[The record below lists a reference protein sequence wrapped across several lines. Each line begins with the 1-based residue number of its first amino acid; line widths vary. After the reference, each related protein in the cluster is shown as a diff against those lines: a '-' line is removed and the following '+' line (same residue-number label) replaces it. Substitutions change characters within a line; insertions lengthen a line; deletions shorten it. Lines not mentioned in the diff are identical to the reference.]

1 MATSKLNKEQYANI
15 GSFAGIMLVYNSTNK
30 DGELVQTAQ
39 HFFGADFEPADKSDN
54 EIFRVIKNMV
64 ATMWHTI
71 AEEKKLRADAD
82 GIRSKFRATTPAEII
97 ICEKSGNRIKK
108 YDLTDSVWARIGL
121 VPTKVDLEKS
131 NRDFQKTIHAAAKA
145 IRNAMNFAPN
155 LANLE
160 KPADKSD
167 NEIFRVIKNM
177 VATMWHTI
185 AEEKKL
191 RADADGIRSKFRATT
206 PAEIIICEKSG
217 NRIKKYDLTD
227 SVWARIGLVPTKV
240 DLEKSNRDFQ
250 KTIHAAAKAI
260 RNAMNF
266 APNLANLEKP
276 AEKTTKTGK
285 AEKVA
290 EQPAGTVADESKKAA

>member
-145 IRNAMNFAPN
+145 IRNAMDFAPN
-155 LANLE
+155 LAAS
-160 KPADKSD
+160 KSQPRKRPRPARLKRWRNSLP
-167 NEIFRVIKNM
+167 ER
-177 VATMWHTI
+177 
-185 AEEKKL
+185 L
-191 RADADGIRSKFRATT
+191 
-206 PAEIIICEKSG
+206 
-217 NRIKKYDLTD
+217 
-227 SVWARIGLVPTKV
+227 PTK
-240 DLEKSNRDFQ
+240 
-250 KTIHAAAKAI
+250 AK
-260 RNAMNF
+260 RRHKGNGVTETC
-266 APNLANLEKP
+266 P
-276 AEKTTKTGK
+276 
-285 AEKVA
+285 
-290 EQPAGTVADESKKAA
+290 KKAKGRQAAR

>member
-1 MATSKLNKEQYANI
+1 MATSKLNKEQYANT

-39 HFFGADFEPADKSDN
+39 HFFGADFEPADKSDD

-71 AEEKKLRADAD
+71 AEEKKLRQDAD

-97 ICEKSGNRIKK
+97 ICDKSNNRIKK

-155 LANLE
+155 LASLEKAE
-160 KPADKSD
+160 KPAK
-167 NEIFRVIKNM
+167 KN
-177 VATMWHTI
+177 
-185 AEEKKL
+185 
-191 RADADGIRSKFRATT
+191 GSK
-206 PAEIIICEKSG
+206 
-217 NRIKKYDLTD
+217 N
-227 SVWARIGLVPTKV
+227 
-240 DLEKSNRDFQ
+240 
-250 KTIHAAAKAI
+250 AAKAKG
-260 RNAMNF
+260 A
-266 APNLANLEKP
+266 A
-276 AEKTTKTGK
+276 TDTVK
-285 AEKVA
+285 AETTNA
-290 EQPAGTVADESKKAA
+290 TATVKEAA

>member
-1 MATSKLNKEQYANI
+1 MPTAYAR
-15 GSFAGIMLVYNSTNK
+15 NS
-30 DGELVQTAQ
+30 
-39 HFFGADFEPADKSDN
+39 
-54 EIFRVIKNMV
+54 
-64 ATMWHTI
+64 
-71 AEEKKLRADAD
+71 
-82 GIRSKFRATTPAEII
+82 
-97 ICEKSGNRIKK
+97 
-108 YDLTDSVWARIGL
+108 
-121 VPTKVDLEKS
+121 
-131 NRDFQKTIHAAAKA
+131 
-145 IRNAMNFAPN
+145 
-155 LANLE
+155 
-160 KPADKSD
+160 
-167 NEIFRVIKNM
+167 
-177 VATMWHTI
+177 
-185 AEEKKL
+185 
-191 RADADGIRSKFRATT
+191 RATT

>member
-1 MATSKLNKEQYANI
+1 MATSKLNKERYANI

-108 YDLTDSVWARIGL
+108 YDL
-121 VPTKVDLEKS
+121 
-131 NRDFQKTIHAAAKA
+131 
-145 IRNAMNFAPN
+145 
-155 LANLE
+155 
-160 KPADKSD
+160 
-167 NEIFRVIKNM
+167 
-177 VATMWHTI
+177 
-185 AEEKKL
+185 
-191 RADADGIRSKFRATT
+191 
-206 PAEIIICEKSG
+206 
-217 NRIKKYDLTD
+217 
-227 SVWARIGLVPTKV
+227 VPTKV

>member
-71 AEEKKLRADAD
+71 
-82 GIRSKFRATTPAEII
+82 
-97 ICEKSGNRIKK
+97 
-108 YDLTDSVWARIGL
+108 
-121 VPTKVDLEKS
+121 
-131 NRDFQKTIHAAAKA
+131 
-145 IRNAMNFAPN
+145 
-155 LANLE
+155 
-160 KPADKSD
+160 
-167 NEIFRVIKNM
+167 
-177 VATMWHTI
+177 
-185 AEEKKL
+185 
-191 RADADGIRSKFRATT
+191 ATT

>member
-39 HFFGADFEPADKSDN
+39 HFFGADFEPADMSDN

-97 ICEKSGNRIKK
+97 ICEKSGNRIKE

-155 LANLE
+155 LA
-160 KPADKSD
+160 S
-167 NEIFRVIKNM
+167 
-177 VATMWHTI
+177 
-185 AEEKKL
+185 
-191 RADADGIRSKFRATT
+191 
-206 PAEIIICEKSG
+206 
-217 NRIKKYDLTD
+217 
-227 SVWARIGLVPTKV
+227 
-240 DLEKSNRDFQ
+240 
-250 KTIHAAAKAI
+250 
-260 RNAMNF
+260 
-266 APNLANLEKP
+266 LEKP

>member
-145 IRNAMNFAPN
+145 IRNAMDFAP
-155 LANLE
+155 
-160 KPADKSD
+160 KSQPRKRPRPARLKRWRNSLP
-167 NEIFRVIKNM
+167 ER
-177 VATMWHTI
+177 
-185 AEEKKL
+185 L
-191 RADADGIRSKFRATT
+191 
-206 PAEIIICEKSG
+206 
-217 NRIKKYDLTD
+217 
-227 SVWARIGLVPTKV
+227 PTK
-240 DLEKSNRDFQ
+240 
-250 KTIHAAAKAI
+250 AK
-260 RNAMNF
+260 RRHKGNGVTETC
-266 APNLANLEKP
+266 P
-276 AEKTTKTGK
+276 
-285 AEKVA
+285 
-290 EQPAGTVADESKKAA
+290 KKAKGRQAAR

>member
-97 ICEKSGNRIKK
+97 ICDKSNNRIKR

-131 NRDFQKTIHAAAKA
+131 NRDFAKTIHAAAKA
-145 IRNAMNFAPN
+145 IRDAMNFAPN
-155 LANLE
+155 LAGLE
-160 KPADKSD
+160 
-167 NEIFRVIKNM
+167 
-177 VATMWHTI
+177 
-185 AEEKKL
+185 
-191 RADADGIRSKFRATT
+191 
-206 PAEIIICEKSG
+206 
-217 NRIKKYDLTD
+217 
-227 SVWARIGLVPTKV
+227 
-240 DLEKSNRDFQ
+240 
-250 KTIHAAAKAI
+250 
-260 RNAMNF
+260 
-266 APNLANLEKP
+266 
-276 AEKTTKTGK
+276 K
-285 AEKVA
+285 AEKA
-290 EQPAGTVADESKKAA
+290 EKSAKTAKSATTETAEMPETASEKKAA

>member
-1 MATSKLNKEQYANI
+1 MGYVLSATKLRKILPCRVKCTANFWARGRKCHTLRYGAEFGVRFPECPQCVILRSNCLIQIIMATSKLNKEQYANL
-15 GSFAGIMLVYNSTNK
+15 SAFAGIMLVYNSTNK

-97 ICEKSGNRIKK
+97 ICDKSNNRIKH

-145 IRNAMNFAPN
+145 TRNAMHFAPN
-155 LANLE
+155 LASLE
-160 KPADKSD
+160 K
-167 NEIFRVIKNM
+167 
-177 VATMWHTI
+177 
-185 AEEKKL
+185 
-191 RADADGIRSKFRATT
+191 
-206 PAEIIICEKSG
+206 
-217 NRIKKYDLTD
+217 
-227 SVWARIGLVPTKV
+227 
-240 DLEKSNRDFQ
+240 
-250 KTIHAAAKAI
+250 
-260 RNAMNF
+260 
-266 APNLANLEKP
+266 
-276 AEKTTKTGK
+276 AEKTAKKNGGKATGK
-285 AEKVA
+285 AEGEA
-290 EQPAGTVADESKKAA
+290 TASAMPETVKEAA

>member
-145 IRNAMNFAPN
+145 IRNAMDFAPN
-155 LANLE
+155 LASLE
-160 KPADKSD
+160 SQPRKRPRPARLKRWRNSLP
-167 NEIFRVIKNM
+167 ER
-177 VATMWHTI
+177 
-185 AEEKKL
+185 L
-191 RADADGIRSKFRATT
+191 
-206 PAEIIICEKSG
+206 
-217 NRIKKYDLTD
+217 
-227 SVWARIGLVPTKV
+227 PTK
-240 DLEKSNRDFQ
+240 
-250 KTIHAAAKAI
+250 AK
-260 RNAMNF
+260 RRHKGNGVTETC
-266 APNLANLEKP
+266 P
-276 AEKTTKTGK
+276 
-285 AEKVA
+285 
-290 EQPAGTVADESKKAA
+290 KKAKGRQAAR